1 MKIKLIKP
9 IRVNALSGECEVTA
23 EEYAR
28 LLLLGAAEPLIEK
41 KEVPEKVK
49 KETRKTNFS

>member
-49 KETRKTNFS
+49 KETRKTK